1 MAAIAT
7 VADVVPL
14 TGENRT
20 IVKRGLDRITRTTNP
35 GLKALL
41 AKAEI
46 EPGASISASDIGF
59 RIAPRLNAAGRMD
72 NASDVVEMFMTQDR
86 GRALSIATRLEGLN
100 KERQKAGDDVANDI
114 RNAIEPLPGQAGLVF
129 YNPDWHRGVVGIVAS
144 RMVELYH
151 RPTIVLGRDE
161 RTGYVQGSGR
171 SIPSFHLLDALESIA
186 DVFVR
191 FGGHRQAV
199 GVTLEESRVE
209 ELRQRFNA
217 AALER
222 LSSEDLQPELSI
234 DAELRLPE
242 LDDKSAAEVLQLAP
256 FGLGNPAPLFV
267 VRNVELRQPPEPF
280 GREADHL
287 RLRLYSETSCQF
299 AKAWRFAPRIAELQP
314 GRRVDVVLSLDA
326 DSYGLKRGYAGWG
339 VTVRDVRPAE

>member
-1 MAAIAT
+1 
-7 VADVVPL
+7 
-14 TGENRT
+14 
-20 IVKRGLDRITRTTNP
+20 
-35 GLKALL
+35 
-41 AKAEI
+41 
-46 EPGASISASDIGF
+46 
-59 RIAPRLNAAGRMD
+59 MD